1 MRELFLLP
9 KQFVY
14 EIIALLHLGISFYD
28 GIHVYL
34 KHRGYCLAV
43 GGWPLR
49 QTQTIRIAGL
59 YEIDVI
65 LAEDVADHIILRLP
79 VEHVVGCLLYTS
91 DAADE

>member
-65 LAEDVADHIILRLP
+65 LAEGRYPKLGSRP
-79 VEHVVGCLLYTS
+79 
-91 DAADE
+91 AAPIHPYRC

>member
-49 QTQTIRIAGL
+49 QTQTIRIAGCQL
-59 YEIDVI
+59 NTRLVGNVPIAYSMS
-65 LAEDVADHIILRLP
+65 AE
-79 VEHVVGCLLYTS
+79 
-91 DAADE
+91 

>member
-14 EIIALLHLGISFYD
+14 EIIALLHLCISFYD

-49 QTQTIRIAGL
+49 QTQTIRITGL
-59 YEIDVI
+59 YEI
-65 LAEDVADHIILRLP
+65 
-79 VEHVVGCLLYTS
+79 T
-91 DAADE
+91 